1 MIEEMALEQLLC
13 EEDYVKPSIEHYMHS
28 TAHTHTHTHC
38 RKPSRDSPRS
48 HKKSAPIRLYPSHLS
63 MRRLSVSLYREIQ
76 TIIIGTPTN
85 TTQLP
90 PPKK

>member
-13 EEDYVKPSIEHYMHS
+13 FPCDLLEQLGVCSTFRDEIE
-28 TAHTHTHTHC
+28 
-38 RKPSRDSPRS
+38 KSRLAMAPRS

>member
-13 EEDYVKPSIEHYMHS
+13 FPCDLLEQLAVSRWPPVTQKERPNKALPLPSVD
-28 TAHTHTHTHC
+28 A
-38 RKPSRDSPRS
+38 
-48 HKKSAPIRLYPSHLS
+48 AAV
-63 MRRLSVSLYREIQ
+63 RLSLQEIQ

-90 PPKK
+90 PQKK